1 MSSSKKRKTSK
12 SPESPS
18 KKRKTLKINHG
29 ENITSLSDLNDLNP
43 GDSYIIGMN
52 PPSFSYLAD
61 APPLP
66 PDLIFA
72 KFISERTTRN
82 NKIVST
88 EYIFNIGDDDNP
100 KIVRLSDEDLLGPHN
115 NLKVWKI
122 TDKPIPLWGK
132 MNSFLYNAGNS
143 KHRKSKKSKTIFIK

>member
-1 MSSSKKRKTSK
+1 MIDIRCLCCVVC
-12 SPESPS
+12 
-18 KKRKTLKINHG
+18 RVI
-29 ENITSLSDLNDLNP
+29 
-43 GDSYIIGMN
+43 DSVIIVVIVAAA
-52 PPSFSYLAD
+52 AD

-72 KFISERTTRN
+72 KFISERTTRY

-100 KIVRLSDEDLLGPHN
+100 NNVLLSDEDLLGPHN

>member
-18 KKRKTLKINHG
+18 KKRKTLKIHHG
-29 ENITSLSDLNDLNP
+29 EKIRSLSDLIP

-52 PPSFSYLAD
+52 PPSFSYLAG

-72 KFISERTTRN
+72 KFISERTTRYN
-82 NKIVST
+82 NIVST

-100 KIVRLSDEDLLGPHN
+100 NNVLLSDEDLLGPHN

>member
-1 MSSSKKRKTSK
+1 MYSSKKRKTSK

-18 KKRKTLKINHG
+18 KKRKTLKIHHG
-29 ENITSLSDLNDLNP
+29 ENIRSLSDLII
-43 GDSYIIGMN
+43 GDTYIIGMN

-72 KFISERTTRN
+72 KFISERTTRY

-100 KIVRLSDEDLLGPHN
+100 KNVYLSDEDLLGAN
-115 NLKVWKI
+115 NKLKVWK
-122 TDKPIPLWGK
+122 
-132 MNSFLYNAGNS
+132 
-143 KHRKSKKSKTIFIK
+143 

>member
-29 ENITSLSDLNDLNP
+29 ENITSLSHDLNP

-72 KFISERTTRN
+72 KFISKKTTRY

-100 KIVRLSDEDLLGPHN
+100 NNVLLSDEDLLGPHN

-143 KHRKSKKSKTIFIK
+143 KHRKSKKSKTRRIK